1 MQSPDGDVIHC
12 VPAHQQPAFDHPK
25 MRGQKPEDEPE
36 ERPKMS
42 ADAAGE
48 DAVFTQAWSDSGES
62 CPGGTVPIRRTTER
76 DLQRYSGSLRRYGM
90 KPRASVVRRDS
101 TSDGHEVRTY
111 GDLIDDL
118 HQY

>member
-1 MQSPDGDVIHC
+1 LQ
-12 VPAHQQPAFDHPK
+12 
-25 MRGQKPEDEPE
+25 DEPE
-36 ERPKMS
+36 ERPNMS
-42 ADAAGE
+42 ADAAEE
-48 DAVFTQAWSDSGES
+48 DAVFTQAWSDGGES

-111 GDLIDDL
+111 GDLIDGI